1 MIVGVGIDIV
11 DISRV
16 TEKLAERI
24 LSPKEHEIWTKRKGN
39 EFLAG
44 RFALKEAFFKAVGIG
59 IRKYRL
65 KDISFLP
72 DEFGKPHI
80 EENETVKKIRE
91 KHEFEIVHASL
102 SHDKGT
108 AVAVIILERREFK

>member
-16 TEKLAERI
+16 TERLAERI
-24 LSPKEHEIWTKRKGN
+24 LSPKEHEIWTKKGN

-44 RFALKEAFFKAVGIG
+44 RFALKEAFFKALGIG
-59 IRKYRL
+59 IREYRL
-65 KDISFLP
+65 RDVSFLP

-80 EENETVKKIRE
+80 EENETLKKIRG
-91 KHEFEIVHASL
+91 KYKFEIVHASL

-108 AVAVIILERREFK
+108 AVAVIVLERREFK